1 MGSENTPKNWQR
13 VALISVSAILGI
25 LILGTLA
32 VFVNDYFVGSRRDQ
46 HFRNFISAS
55 SPEQRLS
62 DLAEIYRREGIL
74 SNKDSEL
81 IASQLFYGLSTAD
94 DQLALFKVYG
104 IHDNL
109 VLQKDLVVVINHL
122 HTTVANVDP
131 EVDNTQLLQTML
143 DALMNVKD
151 DPVANSLRNELNAW
165 IAARR
170 SVEREDYVGASANY
184 AVALSFNPN
193 NHALLYERAKVYVA
207 LKLYANALQDLDATL
222 ESAKQSAPNIP
233 TPAPTSVPTDTF
245 VPIQLTSVPNT
256 AKAQTAVQPNA
267 TRFPTAEVTL
277 RPTEFIT
284 TPEKSYYIY
293 SRSHVDTCNHYNPN
307 RRAHI
312 HFAS

>member
-1 MGSENTPKNWQR
+1 MTTLWAHEETNIFETLSLPHLRSSGFLIWLKSIGGR
-13 VALISVSAILGI
+13 AL
-25 LILGTLA
+25 
-32 VFVNDYFVGSRRDQ
+32 
-46 HFRNFISAS
+46 
-55 SPEQRLS
+55 
-62 DLAEIYRREGIL
+62 YR
-74 SNKDSEL
+74 NKDSEL

-170 SVEREDYVGASANY
+170 SVREDYVGASANY

-256 AKAQTAVQPNA
+256 AKAPNGCA
-267 TRFPTAEVTL
+267 TKCNKVSHR
-277 RPTEFIT
+277 
-284 TPEKSYYIY
+284 
-293 SRSHVDTCNHYNPN
+293 RSNVASHGIHYNT
-307 RRAHI
+307 
-312 HFAS
+312 